1 MRDAKRTDGDSVSP
15 RQAAER
21 LTDLAYGLTAGGP
34 LELTVNHERRSV
46 PLGDELRLHRAL
58 TVDGERV
65 HLDLR
70 LSWSAHPPRRRHDGT
85 RTTTSSRTPGPGSP
99 AIPASTGAAQSGP
112 RRVRAPIVQTRDDHS
127 PTRHRGLIT

>member
-70 LSWSAHPPRRRHDGT
+70 LSWSAHPHEGDMMGHGPPHRRGHPAPARRRFPRPRELRRAGL
-85 RTTTSSRTPGPGSP
+85 
-99 AIPASTGAAQSGP
+99 GACGP
-112 RRVRAPIVQTRDDHS
+112 RSSKPVMTTHP
-127 PTRHRGLIT
+127 RGTEA